1 MVASDVAVRLP
12 RRHRLVRDKAA
23 GEQALMAC
31 GRERLLLVVSQQE
44 VRQASNGSVSA
55 DIQVDFLGATCDR
68 ADRTIFKHGIDWYRV
83 RFEKG
88 RVDVLLTSSLDI

>member
-12 RRHRLVRDKAA
+12 RRHRLARDKAA

-31 GRERLLLVVSQQE
+31 GRERLLLVVFQQE

-68 ADRTIFKHGIDWYRV
+68 SDRTIFKHGTDWYRV